1 MDAMV
6 RWKFAAAVAL
16 PALVCHWLCQ
26 CLRRGCDHTH
36 RTGGASGTRPL
47 LLLVL
52 LLPAMLS
59 NAAIAVAAPD
69 GAASNG
75 ASRDGSVQQATYR
88 SAADAAH
95 ASASAHKLN
104 EPMPIGPAGRESDD
118 PASAHGGHH
127 DAPAATSSVPAVLSM
142 FGSLAVVIGLF
153 LGLVWLLRRG
163 SPKAARLLSSDV
175 VELLG
180 RSPLAG
186 RQQMNVIRFGN
197 RLLLVAVSPD
207 GAKTLA
213 EVTDPLEVDR
223 LAGLCQQTQTNSAT
237 QVFRQVFGQLADIRR
252 PGQLGANAAPAAA
265 APAVGSRDSV
275 PSRHAEDDDV

>member
-1 MDAMV
+1 MDAMA
-6 RWKFAAAVAL
+6 RWKLAAAVAL
-16 PALVCHWLCQ
+16 PAM
-26 CLRRGCDHTH
+26 
-36 RTGGASGTRPL
+36 
-47 LLLVL
+47 L
-52 LLPAMLS
+52 LLP
-59 NAAIAVAAPD
+59 AAIAVAGPD

-75 ASRDGSVQQATYR
+75 ASRDGSVRQATYQ

-95 ASASAHKLN
+95 ASTSAHTLN
-104 EPMPIGPAGRESDD
+104 EPMPIGPAGRESGESD
-118 PASAHGGHH
+118 STQVGHPGT
-127 DAPAATSSVPAVLSM
+127 PAATSSVPAVLSM

-163 SPKAARLLSSDV
+163 SPKAARLLSSEV

-207 GAKTLA
+207 CAETLA
-213 EVTDPLEVDR
+213 EITDPLEVDR

-237 QVFRQVFGQLADIRR
+237 HAFRQIFGQLADLRR
-252 PGQLGANAAPAAA
+252 PGQLGADAASAAA
-265 APAVGSRDSV
+265 APAIGSRDSAS
-275 PSRHAEDDDV
+275 SRHAEDDDV